1 MRPSVMNEYNYVIDS
16 LTLGAE
22 ASQSASAEEAA
33 EVYSS
38 SSSSSTTDS
47 AVVGG
52 GPTSFQ
58 LNPYKER
65 PRTYT
70 ANGADPLSK
79 QLRLKGFAHKGRRNH
94 DGAALHN
101 FYRMTGGAHQYTA
114 QLYTYPENTAKYDTL
129 IVDLPVW
136 FSQAKNS
143 AKTVEIECAQVF
155 HREYKTKKVPKV
167 DDDGNPVLDDDGNPV
182 EVEEALPYEEQDP
195 YVMLPCTCHS
205 DLVQVNASADCCIGC
220 SNLMYSFPKKYVIGN
235 AVQSF
240 NMWFRDMSGKIVDI
254 DPYKTHLIVEV
265 ILRW

>member
-1 MRPSVMNEYNYVIDS
+1 MNEYNYVIDS

-33 EVYSS
+33 EAY
-38 SSSSSTTDS
+38 TTTTTTAGGGGADIS
-47 AVVGG
+47 VVGG
-52 GPTSFQ
+52 GQTSFQ
-58 LNPYKER
+58 LKPYMER

-70 ANGADPLSK
+70 ANGTDPLSK
-79 QLRLKGFAHKGRRNH
+79 QLRLKGFAHKGRKNH

-129 IVDLPVW
+129 IVDLPTW

-143 AKTVEIECAQVF
+143 AKTVEIECAQVY
-155 HREYKTKKVPKV
+155 HRDEYKTKKVPKV
-167 DDDGNPVLDDDGNPV
+167 DDEGNPVLDEEGNPV

-195 YVMLPCTCHS
+195 YVQLPCTCHS